1 MQDNQDGRDRAP
13 LGFAFEGRDTLTSTG
28 KMRCESQRGAIIE
41 SHAKETTE
49 VQPHIEPTGV
59 SVLPGS
65 PLSLTKPVNR
75 KTSSKI
81 IELDNQIRN
90 HI

>member
-28 KMRCESQRGAIIE
+28 KMRCESQRGAINE

-49 VQPHIEPTGV
+49 VQPHIEPRGSQYFQV
-59 SVLPGS
+59 SHCLSRNQSTAKLPA
-65 PLSLTKPVNR
+65 R
-75 KTSSKI
+75 
-81 IELDNQIRN
+81 
-90 HI
+90 